1 MSFEWLWRFGARA
14 PGPRDGAALNLD
26 ALVPDVE
33 RLGAGEP
40 SAVAAEGGRR
50 RRRRDSVE
58 AELSAKL
65 LGAHLAN
72 RHQISY
78 PLTLDFRSLAT
89 AQADC
94 LVDVVSA
101 TLAADGESPPARTAR
116 AEERLRRIGADDA
129 MIDRL
134 REGRGAATPLAELV
148 DRARAQDIA
157 AHAYAVALLTAET
170 RSPVSS
176 LFLAYLAARLG
187 LTQQVIGS
195 LNRRFRG

>member
-26 ALVPDVE
+26 ALMPDVE
-33 RLGAGEP
+33 SLATGEP
-40 SAVAAEGGRR
+40 RPAEIEAGVRK
-50 RRRRDSVE
+50 RRRDSVE
-58 AELSAKL
+58 AEVSAKL

-78 PLTLDFRSLAT
+78 PLTLDFRSLASE
-89 AQADC
+89 QAAC
-94 LVDVVSA
+94 LVDVASA

-116 AEERLRRIGADDA
+116 AEERLRRVGADDA
-129 MIDRL
+129 MIERL
-134 REGRGAATPLAELV
+134 REGRGAAMPFAELV
-148 DRARAQDIA
+148 GKVRTQDIA
-157 AHAYAVALLTAET
+157 AHAYAVALLTAEA